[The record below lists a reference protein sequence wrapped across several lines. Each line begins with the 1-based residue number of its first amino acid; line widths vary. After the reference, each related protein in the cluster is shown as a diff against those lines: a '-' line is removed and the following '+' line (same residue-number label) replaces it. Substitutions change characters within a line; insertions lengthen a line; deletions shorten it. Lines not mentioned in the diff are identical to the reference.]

1 MQVSGPETLS
11 HYDAVWLSPH
21 VYDALLSGAGRLLR
35 AKAQGLKVLLV
46 TAFGDERNDE
56 ASALFARLGFDSLS
70 LGLQAAHRRD
80 PSYGS
85 FTSRAFGS
93 HASDVTCHQT
103 LRRIAEDIGHRTK
116 ARDVYAP
123 LGVGGNVDHRLLHDA
138 AARAFPVG
146 LAQNIFFFED
156 RPYAL
161 VPGAVRLRLA
171 QLAVRLPPAITDIG
185 DHASL
190 IRHVRSFLA
199 SPVARASLKGRR
211 EHLRCLWLAA
221 NAYRCARG
229 WQPRKAFGPR
239 LQPIVD
245 TLDTALTSEINDTLT
260 ALGDATRRLIGS
272 QALVARANAAYA
284 RRLGYASAVERYW
297 LLLPP
302 REAEAVTGGRESDPL
317 ATFP

>member
-1 MQVSGPETLS
+1 MQVSSPDKLS

-21 VYDALLSGAGRLLR
+21 VYDALLSGTGRLLR
-35 AKAQGLKVLLV
+35 AQAQGLKVLLV
-46 TAFGDERNDE
+46 TAFGDERHEE
-56 ASALFARLGFDSLS
+56 ASAVFARLGFDSLS

-80 PSYGS
+80 RSYAS

-93 HASDVTCHQT
+93 HTSDLNCHQT
-103 LRRIAEDIGHRTK
+103 LRHTVEDIGHRTK

-146 LAQNIFFFED
+146 LAQNVFFYED

-185 DHASL
+185 DHANL
-190 IRHVRSFLA
+190 VRHVRGFLA
-199 SPVARASLKGRR
+199 SPVARASLRGRR
-211 EHLRCLWLAA
+211 ERLRCLWLTAH
-221 NAYRCARG
+221 AYRRARG

-245 TLDTALTSEINDTLT
+245 SVDAALAARINETLAS
-260 ALGDATRRLIGS
+260 LGDATRRLIGS
-272 QALVARANAAYA
+272 QALVTRANAAYA
-284 RRLGYASAVERYW
+284 RRLGQAGTVERYW

-302 REAEAVTGGRESDPL
+302 REAEAVTAVRESDSL
-317 ATFP
+317 AAFP